1 LNTLSQIAFSQW
13 SYRRSSAQQPTVP
26 LPHAF
31 LDIDGKA
38 QKSRAAASIRAGDSS
53 KLP

>member
-13 SYRRSSAQQPTVP
+13 SYRPSGAQQPTVP
-26 LPHAF
+26 RPHAF
-31 LDIDGKA
+31 LDIDDKA
-38 QKSRAAASIRAGDSS
+38 QTWRAAAPIRAGDSS